1 MPRNLNPL
9 FTLLPWFL
17 VPSVPGSSFADDWGQ
32 LATISSTMGVQANH
46 LCLGEASRGD
56 IGCPSYAPT
65 IAPNGTLTATKFA
78 GDGSALTNLT
88 GGNLPTGAIMAFDLA
103 TCPTGWSEYTPAYGR
118 FLRGIDKSGTGIDPA
133 GTRTAG
139 NVQADEL
146 RSHSHP
152 FTDGA
157 EWRVTSG
164 IGGAYGLMNQ
174 GNFSGPSNRAGVVG
188 ATGGAETRPKNVAVL
203 YCRRN

>member
-32 LATISSTMGVQANH
+32 LATISSTMGVQAGKI
-46 LCLGEASRGD
+46 CLGEASRGD
-56 IGCPSYAPT
+56 IGCPTYAPNVS
-65 IAPNGTLTATKFA
+65 PNGDITTSGKFI
-78 GDGSALTNLT
+78 GEGST
-88 GGNLPTGAIMAFDLA
+88 PSGAIMAFDLA
-103 TCPTGWSEYTPAYGR
+103 ACPTGWSEYTPAYGR